1 MIGVFHSCTLL
12 PICLVMPRP
21 IQSRVLC
28 YFSFIQFPQISKQ
41 TAITHF
47 KIWANLFPVWTYSG
61 QCHYSGS
68 KYNMFEVWRW
78 SGGWRWPSRW
88 ARKLLRA
95 AEWERKEDA
104 SQQARQL
111 KMSGSGASN
120 SRLTHGVGLHRS
132 RGWAWRLWSL
142 WYLLQQIGSKTDTTH
157 RDTPEPQQPYLFHL
171 SVCYYKVFSEWGE
184 MEFT

>member
-1 MIGVFHSCTLL
+1 
-12 PICLVMPRP
+12 MPRP

-41 TAITHF
+41 TALTHF

-61 QCHYSGS
+61 RCHYSGS

-78 SGGWRWPSRW
+78 SGGWRGPSRW
-88 ARKLLRA
+88 ARRLLRA

-132 RGWAWRLWSL
+132 RGWAWHTEIHQNLSSVIVSICPFVIIRFSVSGVKWSSHKHAHKRLSKCVCVL
-142 WYLLQQIGSKTDTTH
+142 LSWYEQDSNT
-157 RDTPEPQQPYLFHL
+157 
-171 SVCYYKVFSEWGE
+171 
-184 MEFT
+184 